1 MNNGFVWATIGLILL
16 TVEPFVPG
24 VYALWIG
31 VAALV
36 TAGFAFAF
44 PSMGVWL
51 FFIFAIAT
59 VVAAIGGSRLYAR
72 MNRDTISE
80 LNQMQQQLIGKSG
93 ICIAQGE
100 GAHIRIRVDGVEW
113 AALAD
118 GDIAID
124 DPVVILRF
132 HDARPVV
139 RRG

>member
-24 VYALWIG
+24 VYALWLG

-44 PSMGVWL
+44 PSMGIWL
-51 FFIFAIAT
+51 FLIFAVTT
-59 VVAAIGGSRLYAR
+59 VVSAIGGSRLYAR
-72 MNRDTISE
+72 MNQNESD

-93 ICIAQGE
+93 ICIAVGE

-118 GDIAID
+118 GEID
-124 DPVVILRF
+124 VDGPVVVLQF

>member
-24 VYALWIG
+24 VYALWLG

-44 PSMGVWL
+44 PSMGIWL
-51 FFIFAIAT
+51 FLIFAVAT
-59 VVAAIGGSRLYAR
+59 VVSAIGGSRLYAR
-72 MNRDTISE
+72 MNQNESE

-93 ICIAQGE
+93 ICIAVGE

-118 GDIAID
+118 GEIDVD
-124 DPVVILRF
+124 DPVVVLQF

>member
-31 VAALV
+31 IAALV
-36 TAGFAFAF
+36 TAGFAFVF
-44 PSMGVWL
+44 PWLEVWL
-51 FFIFAIAT
+51 FLIFAIAT
-59 VVAAIGGSRLYAR
+59 IVSAVGGSRLYAR
-72 MNRDTISE
+72 MHHGGNE

-93 ICIAQGE
+93 VCIAQGE
-100 GAHIRIRVDGVEW
+100 GAHIRIRIDGVEW

-118 GDIAID
+118 GEID
-124 DPVVILRF
+124 VDDRVVVIQF
-132 HDARPVV
+132 DDTRPVV

>member
-24 VYALWIG
+24 VYALWLG

-51 FFIFAIAT
+51 FLIFAVTT
-59 VVAAIGGSRLYAR
+59 VIAAIGGSRLYAR
-72 MNRDTISE
+72 MNQNESD

-93 ICIAQGE
+93 ICIAVGE

-118 GDIAID
+118 GEIDVD
-124 DPVVILRF
+124 DPVVVLQF

>member
-24 VYALWIG
+24 VYALWLG

-44 PSMGVWL
+44 PSMGIWL
-51 FFIFAIAT
+51 FLIFAVTT
-59 VVAAIGGSRLYAR
+59 VVSAIGGSRLYAR
-72 MNRDTISE
+72 MNQNESD

-93 ICIAQGE
+93 ICITVGE

-118 GDIAID
+118 SEIDVD
-124 DPVVILRF
+124 DPVVVLQF

>member
-24 VYALWIG
+24 VYALWLG

-44 PSMGVWL
+44 PSMGIWL
-51 FFIFAIAT
+51 FLIFAVTT
-59 VVAAIGGSRLYAR
+59 VVSAIGGSRLYAR
-72 MNRDTISE
+72 MNQNESD

-93 ICIAQGE
+93 ICIAVGE

-118 GDIAID
+118 GEIDVD
-124 DPVVILRF
+124 DPVVVLQF